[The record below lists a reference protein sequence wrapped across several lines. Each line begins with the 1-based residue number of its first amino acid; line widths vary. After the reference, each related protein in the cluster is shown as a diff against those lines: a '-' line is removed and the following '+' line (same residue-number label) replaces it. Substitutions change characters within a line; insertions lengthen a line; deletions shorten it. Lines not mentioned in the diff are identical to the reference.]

1 MPTYDLLSWGCLFLK
16 SHSVNMKISQS
27 EIWNFIELIDQGEK
41 GWSYTLHAGAV
52 SIPKISQEVL
62 KELKNDT
69 QYDTE
74 ILPEIFTFREILW
87 QPDVFK
93 SSAQSLPGLRILK
106 AYCEETAAHYQEN
119 PSHTNKI
126 YEALL
131 LGIAAFCDEA
141 ITLIEGKVNE
151 GTVTKALG
159 EFRKSTFPIIKFFIF
174 HPQNRLDYYRDAV
187 NRLNYAVKVMLTEF
201 FGRYTELEDPY
212 WEINYKTTTS
222 TQKKSEPKE
231 TEA

>member
-1 MPTYDLLSWGCLFLK
+1 
-16 SHSVNMKISQS
+16 MKISQS
-27 EIWNFIELIDQGEK
+27 EIWNFIELIDKGEK
-41 GWSYTLHAGAV
+41 GWSYALHAGAV
-52 SIPKISQEVL
+52 TIPKISQQVL
-62 KELKNDT
+62 IDLKNDT
-69 QYDTE
+69 NYNTE

-93 SSAQSLPGLRILK
+93 SATQSLPGLRILK
-106 AYCEETAAHYQEN
+106 AYCEETANYFEDHPTPTHA
-119 PSHTNKI
+119 I

-131 LGIAAFCDEA
+131 LGISAYCEEA
-141 ITLIEGKVNE
+141 ITLIEGKVSE

-174 HPQNRLDYYRDAV
+174 HPQNRTDYYRDAV

-212 WEINYKTTTS
+212 WEIKYSTNTS
-222 TQKKSEPKE
+222 KEKKSTPKE

>member
-1 MPTYDLLSWGCLFLK
+1 
-16 SHSVNMKISQS
+16 MKISQS
-27 EIWNFIELIDQGEK
+27 EIWNFIELIDQGER
-41 GWSYTLHAGAV
+41 GWSYALHAGTV
-52 SIPKISQEVL
+52 TIPKISQTVL
-62 KELKNDT
+62 TELKNDPS
-69 QYDTE
+69 YNTE

-93 SSAQSLPGLRILK
+93 SASQSLPGLRILK
-106 AYCEETAAHYQEN
+106 AYCEETAAFFEEH
-119 PSHTNKI
+119 PTPTNAI

-131 LGIAAFCDEA
+131 LGIAAYCDEA
-141 ITLIEGKVNE
+141 ITLIEGKVSE

-159 EFRKSTFPIIKFFIF
+159 DFRKATFPIIKFFIF

-187 NRLNYAVKVMLTEF
+187 NRLNYTVKVMLTEF

-212 WEINYKTTTS
+212 WEINYKS
-222 TQKKSEPKE
+222 TPVKEKKSASKE

>member
-1 MPTYDLLSWGCLFLK
+1 
-16 SHSVNMKISQS
+16 MKISQS
-27 EIWNFIELIDQGEK
+27 EIWNFIELIDQGER
-41 GWSYTLHAGAV
+41 GWSYALHAGTV
-52 SIPKISQEVL
+52 TIPKISQTVL
-62 KELKNDT
+62 KELKNDPS
-69 QYDTE
+69 YNTE

-93 SSAQSLPGLRILK
+93 SASQSLPGLRILK
-106 AYCEETAAHYQEN
+106 AYCEETAAFFEEHPTPAN
-119 PSHTNKI
+119 AI

-131 LGIAAFCDEA
+131 LGIAAYCDEA
-141 ITLIEGKVNE
+141 ITLIEGKVSE

-159 EFRKSTFPIIKFFIF
+159 DFRKATFPIIKFFIF

-212 WEINYKTTTS
+212 WEINYKS
-222 TQKKSEPKE
+222 TPAKEKKSAPKE